1 MNLLNLLNEKI
12 LTEGRREDVM
22 AKYNQ
27 VPKETVEYLS
37 NEDPSGNNKYLEW
50 MVRTWLDE
58 LMKPAGEDAS
68 SIAQVVKMYHEKQN
82 LINQQ
87 NVTEFS
93 TEQSDDLS
101 DSSSIERIIKSPKD
115 INSFL
120 NLNDLNVFTK
130 FLNSIT
136 SKKQELEELKK
147 ESDRIYED
155 KELIVLSPRTH
166 RASCHYG
173 KHSGWCVST
182 ATSSHFFNYTK
193 NGTLY
198 FFISKIDKA
207 YNNYWSDKDGGK
219 PPYKTALL
227 LKDDGDISWWSKGD
241 SNYTDGWVGD
251 PALPMLTQDIADRIL
266 KHNGS
271 AIKNRKQ
278 REIDNILI
286 SKGFFKRSGG
296 NTQAKNDFNGF
307 VRSEI
312 FTPEQVVSIIRNDNW
327 LALYENSDT
336 GKNVRKV
343 LGTQVIYSLLKELLH
358 TSGSDLSEVLKD
370 INGQEFLSKETVN
383 FSDEQN
389 KEMAKMIVNKFGR
402 KPTAAEVGDKN
413 KMYVDKWTMTPEDWE
428 KYASTSN
435 YFLVGKIEPM
445 EVGTD
450 NNGEPIYKKSMNVEQ
465 ITKVDR
471 FNPADHHILQMMM
484 LGARFKNLN
493 LYAIVTQ
500 KNLLDEY
507 VGGGTTG
514 SSVPEIPESVM
525 KTIMEKAKK
534 IG

>member
-1 MNLLNLLNEKI
+1 MNMENKIFLLNNILSTVVLL
-12 LTEGRREDVM
+12 EGRKEDVM

-50 MVRTWLDE
+50 MVKEIVSGKDG
-58 LMKPAGEDAS
+58 P

-93 TEQSDDLS
+93 TEHSDDLS
-101 DSSSIERIIKSPKD
+101 SSSSIERIIKSPKD
-115 INSFL
+115 INSFA
-120 NLNDLNVFTK
+120 NLNDLNIFAK
-130 FLNSIT
+130 FLNSVT

-173 KHSGWCVST
+173 KHSGWCVAT
-182 ATSSHFFNYTK
+182 ANTSHFGNYTK

-266 KHNGS
+266 KHNGA

-286 SKGFFKRSGG
+286 SKGFYKRSGG

-358 TSGSDLSEVLKD
+358 TSSGSELSEVLKD

-383 FSDEQN
+383 FTDGQN
-389 KEMAKMIVNKFGR
+389 KEIAKMVVSKFGK

-450 NNGEPIYKKSMNVEQ
+450 DNGEPIYRKSMNVEQ

-500 KNLLDEY
+500 KDLLDEY
-507 VGGGTTG
+507 VGGNE
-514 SSVPEIPESVM
+514 SIPEIPESVM

>member
-50 MVRTWLDE
+50 MVKEIVSGKDGPSPT
-58 LMKPAGEDAS
+58 PAQH
-68 SIAQVVKMYHEKQN
+68 IAQVVKMYHEKQN

-93 TEQSDDLS
+93 TEHSDDLS
-101 DSSSIERIIKSPKD
+101 SSSSIERIINSPKD
-115 INSFL
+115 INSFA
-120 NLNDLNVFTK
+120 NLNDLNIFAK
-130 FLNSIT
+130 FLNSVT
-136 SKKQELEELKK
+136 SKKQELDELKK

-173 KHSGWCVST
+173 KHSGWCVAT
-182 ATSSHFFNYTK
+182 ANTGHFSNYTK

-227 LKDDGDISWWSKGD
+227 LKDDGNISWWSKGD

-266 KHNGS
+266 KHNGA

-286 SKGFFKRSGG
+286 SKGFYKRSGG

-358 TSGSDLSEVLKD
+358 TSSGSELSEVLKD

-383 FSDEQN
+383 FTDGQN
-389 KEMAKMIVNKFGR
+389 KEIAKMIVSKFGR

-450 NNGEPIYKKSMNVEQ
+450 DNGEPIYRKSMNVEQ

-507 VGGGTTG
+507 VGGGNE
-514 SSVPEIPESVM
+514 SIPEIPESVM